1 MSIACSGRVA
11 VAAQS
16 FRRRCFLPG
25 CSSPGSHGG
34 VDKLDC
40 NLPKRR
46 QVSTVDPN
54 LSRRRT
60 SPPVRAHVAGPETNR
75 AMRQS
80 TIRASRQ
87 SDSGVTSS
95 LFLFPRLSASG
106 EKICW
111 GGREAGPYW
120 LAGIV
125 ATGAAPLT
133 PVSAMENSS
142 IMIPNVYLDWMSA
155 SAIQNHLSWY
165 CTATKASL
173 GCASVTRTCKGDRR
187 ALLARRCQSA
197 AANMPTCGGREG
209 HSVWSHPSGSPGL
222 TVHARCTPSRASA
235 RDASNTHRRQRA
247 ANNGLCSGDEAVHA
261 WDLESFA
268 EFQADCADDYR
279 Q

>member
-106 EKICW
+106 EKNMLGRPRGRPLLV
-111 GGREAGPYW
+111 GGYRGDRSRA
-120 LAGIV
+120 LDAGIGDGKQQYNDPECV
-125 ATGAAPLT
+125 FGLDVGIGDPEPPFMVLHRNESILGLRVRHQNLQGGPPGAAGA
-133 PVSAMENSS
+133 PVSIS
-142 IMIPNVYLDWMSA
+142 
-155 SAIQNHLSWY
+155 
-165 CTATKASL
+165 C
-173 GCASVTRTCKGDRR
+173 CKYADLRR
-187 ALLARRCQSA
+187 A
-197 AANMPTCGGREG
+197 
-209 HSVWSHPSGSPGL
+209 
-222 TVHARCTPSRASA
+222 
-235 RDASNTHRRQRA
+235 
-247 ANNGLCSGDEAVHA
+247 
-261 WDLESFA
+261 
-268 EFQADCADDYR
+268 
-279 Q
+279 

>member
-1 MSIACSGRVA
+1 MFPRATARRLSDDPPLPACAPRARPAAGGGCRLGADHDA
-11 VAAQS
+11 VIRAEI
-16 FRRRCFLPG
+16 RHCFFSLG
-25 CSSPGSHGG
+25 
-34 VDKLDC
+34 
-40 NLPKRR
+40 
-46 QVSTVDPN
+46 
-54 LSRRRT
+54 SRR
-60 SPPVRAHVAGPETNR
+60 PVK
-75 AMRQS
+75 
-80 TIRASRQ
+80 
-87 SDSGVTSS
+87 
-95 LFLFPRLSASG
+95 
-106 EKICW
+106 KICW

-209 HSVWSHPSGSPGL
+209 HSVWSHPSGCPGL

-268 EFQADCADDYR
+268 EFQADGADDYR